1 MKNILTVLLVLFTS
15 LSYSQVL
22 INDTF
27 DAQGDWVLINGSTI
41 SGGVLNL
48 VANGSVG
55 SSQDNWSARQDNI
68 LNEHY
73 YQTRRF
79 RFTFDARQT
88 SGTGALQLGQRNNS
102 AFEQVIT
109 SSWVTYTV
117 EADGNVANS
126 ENDIAF
132 GGRNI
137 GDTFEID
144 NFTME
149 IIGDTSN
156 PNVPGEPAQVTFY
169 TDFEFSRY
177 GYDQWGAVGS
187 PPAELN
193 QWEVDSGE
201 PRTTDHVD
209 SPLSSGR
216 EGTGSAFWLG
226 DYNSPTGFEF
236 NRNEVGRDIA
246 LPFGEF
252 WLGGSIFIQDS
263 LPDARIIMQLRN
275 LAPGGTS
282 TVNAISLRQNT
293 STGQLYFSICDD
305 VNFVDQ
311 TEVSLGYWNGAGTN
325 TTSIPVDY
333 NFRGWNDIAIHYKG
347 AFGAAYTGPETSPSP
362 DLETLTSLNE
372 MAGYDMRSDGF
383 IEIWFN
389 GVKVVDHVGTT
400 LYRYEKGG
408 GQIRWGLTPKIG
420 AYWGTPNA
428 AQGNIYYDNW
438 KIWNGPNGT
447 YADVDP
453 SGAGISEGN
462 GKKIRA
468 RGGFLRINGSWLKI
482 KNE

>member
-156 PNVPGEPAQVTFY
+156 PNVPG
-169 TDFEFSRY
+169 
-177 GYDQWGAVGS
+177 
-187 PPAELN
+187 
-193 QWEVDSGE
+193 
-201 PRTTDHVD
+201 
-209 SPLSSGR
+209 
-216 EGTGSAFWLG
+216 
-226 DYNSPTGFEF
+226 
-236 NRNEVGRDIA
+236 
-246 LPFGEF
+246 
-252 WLGGSIFIQDS
+252 
-263 LPDARIIMQLRN
+263 
-275 LAPGGTS
+275 
-282 TVNAISLRQNT
+282 
-293 STGQLYFSICDD
+293 
-305 VNFVDQ
+305 
-311 TEVSLGYWNGAGTN
+311 
-325 TTSIPVDY
+325 
-333 NFRGWNDIAIHYKG
+333 
-347 AFGAAYTGPETSPSP
+347 
-362 DLETLTSLNE
+362 
-372 MAGYDMRSDGF
+372 
-383 IEIWFN
+383 
-389 GVKVVDHVGTT
+389 
-400 LYRYEKGG
+400 
-408 GQIRWGLTPKIG
+408 
-420 AYWGTPNA
+420 
-428 AQGNIYYDNW
+428 
-438 KIWNGPNGT
+438 
-447 YADVDP
+447 
-453 SGAGISEGN
+453 
-462 GKKIRA
+462 
-468 RGGFLRINGSWLKI
+468 
-482 KNE
+482 